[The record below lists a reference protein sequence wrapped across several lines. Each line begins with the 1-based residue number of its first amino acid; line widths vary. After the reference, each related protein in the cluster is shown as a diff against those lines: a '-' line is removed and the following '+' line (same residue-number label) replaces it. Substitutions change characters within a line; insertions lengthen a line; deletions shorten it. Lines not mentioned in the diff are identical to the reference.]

1 MPTNPTLLQRQ
12 TSLSA
17 NIVQFCRYLRTEG
30 FNIAAPEEADALR
43 TIEILEPYQEQAQL
57 CLALKTILSR
67 SREQA
72 ERFDELFDYYFKQLE
87 KAIDS
92 KVTEQEKEKD
102 FKPKNTAEQQF
113 VALRNW
119 LHGSNA
125 QDEEITQHTYSADS
139 VLGKKDFAHL
149 TEDEQ
154 KEVFELILM
163 LARRLAQQRNRRYK
177 KDKNGILDLRRT
189 LRQNLRRGGEMLEL
203 LTKKRQ
209 KRRVQ
214 LVLLCDVSQSMELYS
229 RFLLQFAYAFQ
240 QVFKRIETF
249 VFSTELIKTS
259 EILRGTKSRSL
270 SGLRGSDF
278 TKMLNELSETVPNWS
293 GGTRI
298 GESLRQF
305 TEQHSQKCLTSKTIV
320 LIMSDGWDTGEV
332 EVLEQAMKTIHQKAK
347 KVIWLNPLAGNPNYE
362 PNTACMEKA
371 MPYIDVLNAGHNVES
386 IKNLGKFL

>member
-1 MPTNPTLLQRQ
+1 MPTDPTLLQRQ

-67 SREQA
+67 SREQT
-72 ERFDELFDYYFKQLE
+72 ERFDELFEYYFKQLE
-87 KAIDS
+87 KAVDS
-92 KVTEQEKEKD
+92 KVAEQEKQKD

-113 VALRNW
+113 IALRNW
-119 LHGSNA
+119 LHGNNA
-125 QDEEITQHTYSADS
+125 QDKEITQHTYSADT

-154 KEVFELILM
+154 KAVFELILM
-163 LARRLAQQRNRRYK
+163 LARRLAQQHNRRYK

-249 VFSTELIKTS
+249 VFSTELVKTS
-259 EILRGTKSRSL
+259 EI
-270 SGLRGSDF
+270 LRGSDF

-305 TEQHSQKCLTSKTIV
+305 TEQHSQKCLTSKTII

-332 EVLEQAMKTIHQKAK
+332 EILEQAMQTIHKKAK

-371 MPYIDVLNAGHNVES
+371 MPYIDVFNAGHNVES

>member
-1 MPTNPTLLQRQ
+1 MSINPTLLQRQ

-72 ERFDELFDYYFKQLE
+72 ERFDELFEYYFKQLE
-87 KAIDS
+87 KAVDS
-92 KVTEQEKEKD
+92 KVAEQEKEKD

-119 LHGSNA
+119 LHGNNA

-154 KEVFELILM
+154 KAVFELILM

-177 KDKNGILDLRRT
+177 KDKNGMLDLRRT

-259 EILRGTKSRSL
+259 EILRG
-270 SGLRGSDF
+270 SDF

-305 TEQHSQKCLTSKTIV
+305 TEQHSQKCLTSKTII

-332 EVLEQAMKTIHQKAK
+332 EVLEQAMQTIHKKAK

>member
-1 MPTNPTLLQRQ
+1 MSISSTLLQRQ

-72 ERFDELFDYYFKQLE
+72 ERFDELFEYYFKQLE
-87 KAIDS
+87 KAVDS
-92 KVTEQEKEKD
+92 KVAEQEKEKE
-102 FKPKNTAEQQF
+102 FKPKNNAEQQF

-119 LHGSNA
+119 LHGNNA
-125 QDEEITQHTYSADS
+125 QDEKITQHTYSADS

-154 KEVFELILM
+154 KAVFELIQM

-177 KDKNGILDLRRT
+177 KDKNGMLDLRRT

-209 KRRVQ
+209 IRRVQ

-259 EILRGTKSRSL
+259 EILRGP
-270 SGLRGSDF
+270 DF
-278 TKMLNELSETVPNWS
+278 IKMLNELSETVPNWS

>member
-1 MPTNPTLLQRQ
+1 MPISPTLLHRQ

-43 TIEILEPYQEQAQL
+43 TIEILEPYQATEQL
-57 CLALKTILSR
+57 RLALKTILAR
-67 SREQA
+67 SKAQA
-72 ERFDELFDYYFKQLE
+72 EQFDELYDYYFKQLE
-87 KAIDS
+87 KAVDS
-92 KVTEQEKEKD
+92 KVAEQEKEKD

-113 VALRNW
+113 IALRNW
-119 LHGSNA
+119 LHGNNA

-149 TEDEQ
+149 TEEELQ
-154 KEVFELILM
+154 AVFELIQM
-163 LARRLAQQRNRRYK
+163 LARRLAQQHNRRYK
-177 KDKNGILDLRRT
+177 KDKNGMLDLRRT

-214 LVLLCDVSQSMELYS
+214 LVLLCDVSKSMELYS

-249 VFSTELIKTS
+249 VFSTELVKTS
-259 EILRGTKSRSL
+259 EILRG
-270 SGLRGSDF
+270 SDF
-278 TKMLNELSETVPNWS
+278 PKLLNELSETVPNWS

-332 EVLEQAMKTIHQKAK
+332 EVLEQAMQTIHKKAK

-371 MPYIDVLNAGHNVES
+371 MPYIDVLNAGHSVES

>member
-17 NIVQFCRYLRTEG
+17 NVVQFCRYLRTEG
-30 FNIAAPEEADALR
+30 FRIAAAEEADALR
-43 TIEILEPYQEQAQL
+43 TIEILEPYQEKTQL
-57 CLALKTILSR
+57 CLALKTILAR

-87 KAIDS
+87 KAVDS
-92 KVTEQEKEKD
+92 KVAEQEKQKD
-102 FKPKNTAEQQF
+102 FKPKNNAEQQF
-113 VALRNW
+113 IALRNW
-119 LHGSNA
+119 LHGNNA
-125 QDEEITQHTYSADS
+125 QDEEITQHTYSANT

-149 TEDEQ
+149 TEEEMQ
-154 KEVFELILM
+154 AVFELIQM
-163 LARRLAQQRNRRYK
+163 LARRLAQQHNRRYK

-189 LRQNLRRGGEMLEL
+189 LRQNLRQGGEMLEL

-209 KRRVQ
+209 KQRVQ
-214 LVLLCDVSQSMELYS
+214 LVLICDVSKSMELYS

-259 EILRGTKSRSL
+259 EILRGC
-270 SGLRGSDF
+270 DF
-278 TKMLNELSETVPNWS
+278 SKMLIELSENVPNWS

-305 TEQHSQKCLTSKTIV
+305 TEQHQRCLTSKTIV

-332 EVLEQAMKTIHQKAK
+332 DVLGNAMQAIHKKAK

-371 MPYIDVLNAGHNVES
+371 MPYIDVLSAGHSVES
-386 IKNLGKFL
+386 IKNLKKFL

>member
-1 MPTNPTLLQRQ
+1 MPISPTLLQRQ

-30 FNIAAPEEADALR
+30 YKTAAPEEADALR

-67 SREQA
+67 SKEQA

-92 KVTEQEKEKD
+92 KVAEQEKPKD
-102 FKPKNTAEQQF
+102 FKPKNNAEQQF
-113 VALRNW
+113 IALRNW
-119 LHGSNA
+119 LNSNNA
-125 QDEEITQHTYSADS
+125 QDEEITQHTYSADT

-149 TEDEQ
+149 TEEELQ
-154 KEVFELILM
+154 AVYELILM
-163 LARRLAQQRNRRYK
+163 LARRLAQQHNRRYK
-177 KDKNGILDLRRT
+177 KDKNGMLDLRRT

-259 EILRGTKSRSL
+259 EILRGP
-270 SGLRGSDF
+270 DF

-305 TEQHSQKCLTSKTIV
+305 TEQHTQKCLTSKTIV

-386 IKNLGKFL
+386 IKNIGKFL

>member
-87 KAIDS
+87 KAVDS
-92 KVTEQEKEKD
+92 KVAEQEKQKD

-113 VALRNW
+113 IALRNW
-119 LHGSNA
+119 LHGNNA
-125 QDEEITQHTYSADS
+125 QDEEITQHTYSADT

-149 TEDEQ
+149 TEEELQ
-154 KEVFELILM
+154 AVFELIQM
-163 LARRLAQQRNRRYK
+163 LARRLAQQHNRRYK

-249 VFSTELIKTS
+249 VFSTELVKTS
-259 EILRGTKSRSL
+259 EI
-270 SGLRGSDF
+270 LRGSDF

-332 EVLEQAMKTIHQKAK
+332 AVLEQAMQTIHKKAK

-371 MPYIDVLNAGHNVES
+371 MPYIDVFNAGHNVES

>member
-1 MPTNPTLLQRQ
+1 MPISPTLLQRQ

-30 FNIAAPEEADALR
+30 YKIAAPEEADALR

-67 SREQA
+67 SKEQA

-92 KVTEQEKEKD
+92 KVAEQEKPKD
-102 FKPKNTAEQQF
+102 FKPKNNAEQQF
-113 VALRNW
+113 IALRNW
-119 LHGSNA
+119 LNSNNA
-125 QDEEITQHTYSADS
+125 QDEEIMQHTYSADT

-149 TEDEQ
+149 TEEELQ
-154 KEVFELILM
+154 AVYELILM
-163 LARRLAQQRNRRYK
+163 LARRLAQQHNRRYK
-177 KDKNGILDLRRT
+177 KDKNGMLDLRRT

-259 EILRGTKSRSL
+259 EILRGP
-270 SGLRGSDF
+270 DF

-305 TEQHSQKCLTSKTIV
+305 TEQHTQKCLTSKTIV

-386 IKNLGKFL
+386 IKNIGKFL

>member
-87 KAIDS
+87 KAVDS
-92 KVTEQEKEKD
+92 KVAEQEKEKE
-102 FKPKNTAEQQF
+102 FKPKNNAEKQF

-119 LHGSNA
+119 LHGNNA

-154 KEVFELILM
+154 KAVFELILM

-259 EILRGTKSRSL
+259 EI
-270 SGLRGSDF
+270 LRGSDF

>member
-72 ERFDELFDYYFKQLE
+72 ERFDELFEYYFKQLE

-92 KVTEQEKEKD
+92 KVAEQEKEKE
-102 FKPKNTAEQQF
+102 FKPKNNAEQQF

-119 LHGSNA
+119 LHGNNA

-154 KEVFELILM
+154 KAVFELIQM

-249 VFSTELIKTS
+249 VFSTELVKTS

-270 SGLRGSDF
+270 SGLRGPDF

>member
-72 ERFDELFDYYFKQLE
+72 ERFDELFEYYFKQLE

-92 KVTEQEKEKD
+92 KVAEQEKEKE
-102 FKPKNTAEQQF
+102 FKPKNNAEQQF

-119 LHGSNA
+119 LHGNNA

-154 KEVFELILM
+154 KAVFELILM

-259 EILRGTKSRSL
+259 EILRG
-270 SGLRGSDF
+270 SDF

-305 TEQHSQKCLTSKTIV
+305 TKQHSQKCLTSKTIV

>member
-1 MPTNPTLLQRQ
+1 MTINPTLLQRQ

-30 FNIAAPEEADALR
+30 FNIAAPEEADALQ
-43 TIEILEPYQEQAQL
+43 TIEILEPYQAPEQL
-57 CLALKTILSR
+57 RLALKTILAR
-67 SREQA
+67 SKGQA
-72 ERFDELFDYYFKQLE
+72 EKFEELYDYYFKQLE
-87 KAIDS
+87 KAVDS
-92 KVTEQEKEKD
+92 KVAEQEKQKD
-102 FKPKNTAEQQF
+102 FKPKNNQEQQF
-113 VALRNW
+113 IALRNW
-119 LHGSNA
+119 LHGNNA
-125 QDEEITQHTYSADS
+125 QDEEITQHTYSADTI
-139 VLGKKDFAHL
+139 LGKKDFAHL
-149 TEDEQ
+149 TEEELQ
-154 KEVFELILM
+154 AVFELIQM
-163 LARRLAQQRNRRYK
+163 LARRLAQQHNRRYK

-214 LVLLCDVSQSMELYS
+214 LVLICDVSKSMELYS
-229 RFLLQFAYAFQ
+229 CFLLQFAYAFQ

-259 EILRGTKSRSL
+259 EILRGVNFS
-270 SGLRGSDF
+270 
-278 TKMLNELSETVPNWS
+278 KMLNELSETVPNWS

-305 TEQHSQKCLTSKTIV
+305 TEHHSQKCLTSKTIV

-332 EVLEQAMKTIHQKAK
+332 DVLEKAMQMIHKKAK

-371 MPYIDVLNAGHNVES
+371 MPYIDVLSAGHNVES
-386 IKNLGKFL
+386 IKNLKKLL